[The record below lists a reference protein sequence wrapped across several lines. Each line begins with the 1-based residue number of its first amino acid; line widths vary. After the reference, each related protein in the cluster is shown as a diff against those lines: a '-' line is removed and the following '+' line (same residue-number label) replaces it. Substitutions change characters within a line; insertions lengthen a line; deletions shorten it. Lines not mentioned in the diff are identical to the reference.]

1 MKPEERAPREITYR
15 IGWKRGTIV
24 PNGCRPPAAVSGHSP
39 DMSNIRESRLQRW
52 NSSYLWRKAPSPG
65 HRTLQVAVF
74 AMLVLLFALFLW
86 MVYEL
91 AQHAR

>member
-1 MKPEERAPREITYR
+1 MKPEEREPREITYR

-24 PNGCRPPAAVSGHSP
+24 PNGQHPPAAASGHST
-39 DMSNIRESRLQRW
+39 DLSIIRESRMQRW
-52 NSSYLWRKAPSPG
+52 NRSYLWRKAPSPG

-74 AMLVLLFALFLW
+74 AMPVLLFALFLW

-91 AQHAR
+91 ALHAR

>member
-1 MKPEERAPREITYR
+1 MKPEERESREMTYR

-24 PNGCRPPAAVSGHSP
+24 PNGQRPPTAASAHSTDLSIIP
-39 DMSNIRESRLQRW
+39 ESRIQRW
-52 NSSYLWRKAPSPG
+52 NRSYLWRKAPSPG

-74 AMLVLLFALFLW
+74 AMPALLFALFLW

-91 AQHAR
+91 AQYAR